1 MKARP
6 GRAFLRLKR
15 GQHPEGVN
23 DTRFIE
29 AVLFNFSITLIKEL
43 IEKCKIN
50 TIMTLCK
57 RQVIDVSA
65 HTAWEALKTIF
76 LIGFALSALFTLLIS
91 RDSSF
96 KIRLFTSGIIGLTWP
111 LSFPVVLLFSLF

>member
-1 MKARP
+1 MI
-6 GRAFLRLKR
+6 
-15 GQHPEGVN
+15 V
-23 DTRFIE
+23 FI
-29 AVLFNFSITLIKEL
+29 LSITAIKEL
-43 IEKCKIN
+43 IEKRKIN
-50 TIMTLCK
+50 TILSLCK
-57 RQVIDVSA
+57 QQVIDVSA

-96 KIRLFTSGIIGLTWP
+96 RIRLFTSGIIGLTWP